1 MPKTWVETL
10 DGHREAVRH
19 AAINAAMAIASE
31 IGLQKVS
38 MSEVASRT
46 GITRATL
53 YKYFTDVDAIFVEW
67 HRRMLEHH
75 LAHVEV
81 VAGKDGAAVDR
92 LTEILLFFAM
102 TARRHHGTRFAEA
115 LRDREHARAAEER
128 LVAVVEEVVA
138 GGIDAG
144 TLRADLSP
152 REAAVFLQGS
162 LSGVHRLPDEAAV
175 KRLVGLLVDFV
186 SVQT

>member
-1 MPKTWVETL
+1 MQKTWVETL
-10 DGHREAVRH
+10 DSHREAVRH
-19 AAINAAMAIASE
+19 AAINAALEIASE
-31 IGLQKVS
+31 IGFQKVS

-53 YKYFTDVDAIFVEW
+53 YKYFPDVDAIFVEW
-67 HRRMLEHH
+67 HRRMLENH

-81 VAGKDGAAVDR
+81 IAGKDGAAVCR
-92 LTEILLFFAM
+92 LTEILRFFAM
-102 TARRHHGTRFAEA
+102 NAFRHHGTRFADA
-115 LRDREHARAAEER
+115 LHDREHARAAEER
-128 LVAVVEEVVA
+128 LIAVVEGVVA
-138 GGIDAG
+138 EGIDAG

-162 LSGVHRLPDEAAV
+162 LSGAHRLPDEAAV